1 VIVPLFVDKVPLF
14 IFKVPAT
21 DAEVPKVNAL
31 LIFVVPAPDT
41 ALFNV
46 PESSNVP
53 AFVIVPPKLSAV
65 DVKVAPEFIDTACAM
80 LAELVTVP
88 EITVEPAPD
97 TAFAFVPAL
106 KVNVPA
112 LAIAPEML
120 LALVVNDLLALIVT
134 LLVIFPVF
142 VTAPLITVV
151 PVVPLYAW
159 IVLAF
164 VPPVKVNVP
173 AFDIVPVRLPA
184 ADVNDL
190 PE

>member
-1 VIVPLFVDKVPLF
+1 
-14 IFKVPAT
+14 
-21 DAEVPKVNAL
+21 
-31 LIFVVPAPDT
+31 
-41 ALFNV
+41 LFNV
-46 PESSNVP
+46 PDKFNVP
-53 AFVIVPPKLSAV
+53 AFVIVPPKFATV
-65 DVKVAPEFIDTACAM
+65 DVNVAPEFIDTACAM
-80 LAELVTVP
+80 LAELITVP
-88 EITVEPAPD
+88 EIMVEPAPD

-106 KVNVPA
+106 NVNVPA
-112 LAIAPEML
+112 FAIAPEIL
-120 LALVVNDLLALIVT
+120 LALVVKDLPEFIVT

-142 VTAPLITVV
+142 VTAPFMTVV

-173 AFDIVPVRLPA
+173 AFDIVPERLPA